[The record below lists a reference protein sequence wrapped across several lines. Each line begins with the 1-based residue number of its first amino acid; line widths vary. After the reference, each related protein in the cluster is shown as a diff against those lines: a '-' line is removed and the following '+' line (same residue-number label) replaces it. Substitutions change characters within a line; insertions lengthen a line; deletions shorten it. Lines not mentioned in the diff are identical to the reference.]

1 MGCVCSSKLSSTHI
15 QKEKAAG
22 EVNFN
27 VLNIGGAS
35 LVAQT
40 EKNQPAV
47 QEMQVPWV
55 GKIACRRDWL
65 PTPVLLSGE
74 FHGQRSL
81 ACYSPWSHKELDLS
95 DIHFF
100 H

>member
-1 MGCVCSSKLSSTHI
+1 MGCVCNSKLSSTHI

-27 VLNIGGAS
+27 VLNIVGAS

-40 EKNQPAV
+40 EKNQPAM
-47 QEMQVPWV
+47 QEMHVPWV
-55 GKIACRRDWL
+55 GKIPCRGDWL

-74 FHGQRSL
+74 IHGQRSL
-81 ACYSPWSHKELDLS
+81 AL
-95 DIHFF
+95 
-100 H
+100 